1 MEEARS
7 NCSFK
12 TCDCEE
18 RDRMRT
24 HIKGRQKGFYVYS
37 SCGEMG
43 DTVEGVSVMVVSCTG
58 LQCPPDPL
66 STALCAP
73 TPPAEASTCP
83 LTEAPAGKR
92 GWRDWGIHPP
102 SPLPQAHR
110 RLAGSSRRGGPQLL
124 LHPGGGGL
132 IPEDSPFPS
141 SRSPGPEE
149 LALEDYPVLADFPKP
164 AHLLVNGSWSL
175 RGYLVQPVSYQNP
188 NGYIQ
193 H

>member
-1 MEEARS
+1 MRKMEEARS

-43 DTVEGVSVMVVSCTG
+43 DTVEGASVMVVSCTG

-110 RLAGSSRRGGPQLL
+110 RLAGSSRRGGATAAPPPLGGRSHSWGLSLSLLSLPRPRGVGPGRLSSPCWFPQTCPPLSKWFL
-124 LHPGGGGL
+124 
-132 IPEDSPFPS
+132 ESPWLPS
-141 SRSPGPEE
+141 SACLLPE
-149 LALEDYPVLADFPKP
+149 P
-164 AHLLVNGSWSL
+164 
-175 RGYLVQPVSYQNP
+175 
-188 NGYIQ
+188 
-193 H
+193 

>member
-43 DTVEGVSVMVVSCTG
+43 DTVEGASVMVVSCTG

-92 GWRDWGIHPP
+92 MEGLGYS
-102 SPLPQAHR
+102 SPLP
-110 RLAGSSRRGGPQLL
+110 S
-124 LHPGGGGL
+124 
-132 IPEDSPFPS
+132 PS
-141 SRSPGPEE
+141 SPPQAGWVLTEGGATAAPPPLGGRSHSRGLSLSLLSLPRPRGVGPGRLSSPC
-149 LALEDYPVLADFPKP
+149 
-164 AHLLVNGSWSL
+164 
-175 RGYLVQPVSYQNP
+175 
-188 NGYIQ
+188 
-193 H
+193 